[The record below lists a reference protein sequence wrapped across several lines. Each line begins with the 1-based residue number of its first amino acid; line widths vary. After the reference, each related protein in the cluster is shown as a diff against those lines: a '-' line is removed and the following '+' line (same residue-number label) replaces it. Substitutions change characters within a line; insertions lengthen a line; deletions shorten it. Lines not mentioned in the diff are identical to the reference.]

1 MLKYIV
7 KRVLIT
13 IPILIGIVFII
24 FFLLNI
30 VPGDPVT
37 IMMKEKIKPAVMEN
51 LRMRMHLDDPW
62 YVRFVAY
69 IGNALK
75 GDLGV
80 SYKLNRDVSDLIRDS
95 LPATAML
102 TFLSLIIAWL
112 IGIPTG
118 IISAVKKGKATDGFL
133 MTFSLCGVSMPAFW
147 SGLLLQYV
155 FAYKLGWLPTSGFDT
170 AAKLIMPSFCLGWS
184 SSGSIARMTR
194 TNLLEVMKN
203 DYIQTARSKG
213 LDEIKIVVRHAL
225 KNSML
230 PVVTIMA
237 VQVSGLLSGAV
248 ITETIFGIP
257 GIGRISVNAI
267 HSRDMP
273 LLQGTAIFTAVLII
287 LGNLVA
293 DILYSV
299 LDPRIR
305 VE

>member
-7 KRVLIT
+7 KRILIT

-30 VPGDPVT
+30 VPGDPIT
-37 IMMKEKIKPAVMEN
+37 IMMKEKIKPAVMDN

-62 YVRFVAY
+62 YIRFIAY
-69 IGNALK
+69 MGNALK

-95 LPATAML
+95 LPATAKL
-102 TFLSLIIAWL
+102 TFLSLIVAWL
-112 IGIPTG
+112 IGIPAG
-118 IISAVKKGKATDGFL
+118 VISAVKKGKVTDGAL
-133 MTFSLCGVSMPAFW
+133 MSFSLLGVSMPAFW
-147 SGLLLQYV
+147 SGLLMQYI

-170 AAKLIMPSFCLGWS
+170 AAKLIMPSLCLGWS

-213 LDEIKIVVRHAL
+213 LKEMSIVVGHAL

-267 HSRDMP
+267 HTRDMP

-287 LGNLVA
+287 LGNLIA